1 MMRILG
7 VLGLLVALYAG
18 LIGTYVENAPRN
30 ASAAVTQERIQG
42 QLINVANEQG
52 AIGVITLGAALV
64 IITGGIDLSI
74 GAVVGCAAILL
85 GVLLKSGVHPYL
97 AVPTVVVCG
106 GLVGLGNGL
115 LITRLK
121 LQPFLVTLCG
131 MFIYRGA
138 ARLLDKR
145 ASRADALEVHPEF
158 TDAILNIRYV
168 LIGKNSEGQLVFPA
182 EFFVLLV
189 LAVIVGFFLHRTA
202 YGRYWYAIGHNEL
215 AAKYAGVN
223 VNRHRVSVYVICSA
237 LAALGGVMMFFEM
250 PSIAS
255 DSGGLYLELYA
266 ILGAVLGGC
275 SLRGG
280 EGTAIGMVLGAMV
293 LPILQSLVTLR
304 GYDSDVIPAVIGLT
318 LLLGTIV
325 DEFIRRRSRLHH

>member
-7 VLGLLVALYAG
+7 VLGLLVCLYAG
-18 LIGTYVENAPRN
+18 LIGTYVDNAPG
-30 ASAAVTQERIQG
+30 SEPAARTQARIQG
-42 QLINVANEQG
+42 NLIDVANEQG
-52 AIGVITLGAALV
+52 RYGVITLGAALV

-74 GAVVGCAAILL
+74 GAVVGCSAVLL
-85 GVLLKSGVHPYL
+85 GFLVERGVQPYL
-97 AVPTVVVCG
+97 AVLIVLAFGAAVG
-106 GLVGLGNGL
+106 GCNGL

-131 MFIYRGA
+131 MFVYRGL
-138 ARLLDKR
+138 ARVIEGQV
-145 ASRADALEVHPEF
+145 SRAKSLEAHPEF
-158 TDAILNIRYV
+158 ADAIQNLRYILV
-168 LIGKNSEGQLVFPA
+168 GKNSESVLVFPA
-182 EFFVLLV
+182 EFFVLIV
-189 LAVIVGFFLHRTA
+189 LAVAIGFFLHRTA

-223 VNRHRVSVYVICSA
+223 VNRQRVSVYVICST
-237 LAALGGVMMFFEM
+237 LASLAGVLLYLDM
-250 PSIAS
+250 PSIQA

-280 EGTAIGMVLGAMV
+280 EGTALGMVLGAMV
-293 LPILQSLVTLR
+293 LPILQSLVSIL
-304 GYDSDVIPAVIGLT
+304 GLSSDVIPAVIGLT

-325 DEFIRRRSRLHH
+325 DEFIRRRSRLHR